1 MKKCR
6 TIFIILVAA
15 VTLSSCNFFRN
26 IFGGGDKYG
35 CPTSVNNIG
44 AEKLSGDYKPK
55 KREEAKAIKRAAKAN
70 KKAAKRNPYMY

>member
-1 MKKCR
+1 MKQFKAV
-6 TIFIILVAA
+6 IIILILA
-15 VTLSSCNFFRN
+15 VVLSSCNFFRN

-55 KREEAKAIKRAAKAN
+55 NREEAKAIKRAAKAN